1 MRIEKENQAFA
12 TRLFFQKS
20 EFNKSDLEADF
31 KSKHKTY
38 KKLIQRVEPVKS
50 KPKTPKSVFEKFAT
64 LQSRIAAH

>member
-20 EFNKSDLEADF
+20 EFNKTDLEADF
-31 KSKHKTY
+31 RKKHKTY

-50 KPKTPKSVFEKFAT
+50 KPKESKSVFQKYA
-64 LQSRIAAH
+64 LL